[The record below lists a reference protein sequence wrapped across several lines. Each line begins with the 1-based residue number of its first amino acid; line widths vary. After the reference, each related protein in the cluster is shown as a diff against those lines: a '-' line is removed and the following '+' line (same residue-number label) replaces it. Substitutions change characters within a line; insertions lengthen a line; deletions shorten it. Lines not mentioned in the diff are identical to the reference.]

1 MEYLPVRLKDTLS
14 VCLRCKSLKKRMV
27 CIINSVNPGPE
38 THKGGPWVPVVP
50 KLDVIMLIISLLI
63 VNRIG
68 NNRNH
73 REGTCETLRC
83 TVFLL
88 V

>member
-1 MEYLPVRLKDTLS
+1 MNIRYPIYEGVYRILT
-14 VCLRCKSLKKRMV
+14 
-27 CIINSVNPGPE
+27 
-38 THKGGPWVPVVP
+38 
-50 KLDVIMLIISLLI
+50 LIISMLI
-63 VNRIG
+63 VNHIG

-73 REGTCETLRC
+73 REGTCESLRC

>member
-1 MEYLPVRLKDTLS
+1 
-14 VCLRCKSLKKRMV
+14 MV

-83 TVFLL
+83 TVFFVGLSGWISM
-88 V
+88 VYVWNSGQTRVSAR

>member
-1 MEYLPVRLKDTLS
+1 M
-14 VCLRCKSLKKRMV
+14 
-27 CIINSVNPGPE
+27 
-38 THKGGPWVPVVP
+38 
-50 KLDVIMLIISLLI
+50 LI

-83 TVFLL
+83 TVFFVGLSGWISM
-88 V
+88 VYVWDSGQTRVSAR